1 MLSFQ
6 NYERLVSGLAFI
18 SDNEILTA
26 RVQEAHFTQAHF
38 ACTNSACQ
46 AQKFVVFGSAL
57 DLKAHQVE
65 VHGAEMSS
73 RDKKD
78 ARRVQAE
85 FAFDDAGGSSR
96 RGRLARE
103 REQEPP
109 PALNRPPIR
118 PTGNRREAFGGRL
131 TGEAGTAS
139 AATSPSGTPVPST
152 PPEDTDPVVG
162 EYVTHSLPLRVA

>member
-1 MLSFQ
+1 MGD
-6 NYERLVSGLAFI
+6 LVFI
-18 SDNEILTA
+18 SENFILTA

-38 ACTNSACQ
+38 ACTNFACQ

-65 VHGAEMSS
+65 VHGTEMSS

-78 ARRVQAE
+78 ARRVEAD
-85 FAFDDAGGSSR
+85 FAFDNAMGSSR
-96 RGRLARE
+96 RSRLARE

-109 PALNRPPIR
+109 PASNRPPIR
-118 PTGNRREAFGGRL
+118 PAGNRREAFGGRL
-131 TGEAGTAS
+131 TGEAGMAS
-139 AATSPSGTPVPST
+139 AATTPSGTPVPST

-162 EYVTHSLPLRVA
+162 EYVTYSFTLRVA